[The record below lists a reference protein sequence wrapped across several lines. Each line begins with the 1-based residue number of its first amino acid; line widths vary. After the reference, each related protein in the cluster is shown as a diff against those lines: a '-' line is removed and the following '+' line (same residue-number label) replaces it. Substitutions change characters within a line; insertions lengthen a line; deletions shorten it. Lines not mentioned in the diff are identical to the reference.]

1 MYSVSTPGY
10 GMITYYDNANRD
22 LEVATCNDIACT
34 NVRVFTLAVYGD
46 MGSYS
51 DVAFHPE
58 TGAALIVFYGT
69 YIKLHCPRPACVCIC
84 LPCG

>member
-1 MYSVSTPGY
+1 
-10 GMITYYDNANRD
+10 MITYYDNANRD
-22 LEVATCNDIACT
+22 LEVASCNDIKCT

-58 TGAALIVFYGT
+58 TGDALIVFYGPSPIT
-69 YIKLHCPRPACVCIC
+69 HTTIKKHPCLCVRSISHTCSF
-84 LPCG
+84 PCC